1 MCTHIDHYCTSFFFV
16 VVVVFFPHVKLSRL
30 VPTVKLL
37 IFPIYGKIQI
47 QLLQY
52 PPTKFLFVITSYQM
66 CAHYMVLVQSYF
78 CLSLHHIK
86 CVHTTWYWFSHKEPL
101 SFTLHVGWS
110 EILI

>member
-1 MCTHIDHYCTSFFFV
+1 MCTRIDHCCTSFFFVVV

-52 PPTKFLFVITSYQM
+52 PPTKFLFVITN
-66 CAHYMVLVQSYF
+66 V
-78 CLSLHHIK
+78 
-86 CVHTTWYWFSHKEPL
+86 
-101 SFTLHVGWS
+101 FTLHGTGSV
-110 EILI
+110 IKNLFHLHYL